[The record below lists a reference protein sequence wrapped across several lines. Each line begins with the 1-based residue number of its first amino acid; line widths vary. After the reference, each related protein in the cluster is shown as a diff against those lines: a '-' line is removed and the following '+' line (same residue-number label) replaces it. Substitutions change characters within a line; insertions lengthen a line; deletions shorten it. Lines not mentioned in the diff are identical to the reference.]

1 MLKKANQK
9 RMLDNV
15 VIQEGEFTTDYFG
28 KMDWRDMLGDDLLG
42 TVERGSQSTNVALAS
57 AGPQSARQMERDM
70 ALAEDED
77 DRVAG
82 AAAME
87 ELEVDRDDFIE
98 PAAAPP
104 LVAEVAEPVVEPSPA
119 VEGGDVEMGAPEG
132 EVVEGRE
139 VEQVVE
145 QEPEEEEEEEIGAV
159 DDYMVKWVETDWEFF
174 G

>member
-42 TVERGSQSTNVALAS
+42 TVERGSQSTNVALAN

-70 ALAEDED
+70 ALVEDED

-82 AAAME
+82 EAAME

-98 PAAAPP
+98 VAAAPP
-104 LVAEVAEPVVEPSPA
+104 VVESVAEPVVVDPSPA
-119 VEGGDVEMGAPEG
+119 VEGGHVEMGAPEG
-132 EVVEGRE
+132 EGGE
-139 VEQVVE
+139 VEALVVE